1 MDAATGERATGNPLI
16 LSMVASIAKLRAG
29 VDMPETTAAIY
40 ATAADAMLRRAASP
54 PSAAAVALLEAT
66 FFEAHA
72 AEERIV
78 TLAHVEAAA
87 ARRGADGA
95 AAAAELAA
103 LVRADQLPLVRLL
116 QSEPLQMQAF
126 HLSFQEFYA
135 MRAVS
140 AGGARLPGFRW
151 SVWWTNA
158 VLMGV
163 VRAAGRPEPSDA
175 RPRSAPW
182 RSS

>member
-1 MDAATGERATGNPLI
+1 MLRNPLM
-16 LSMVASIAKLRAG
+16 LSMIASIAKLRAG

-95 AAAAELAA
+95 AAAAALQHFLLELCCGDGAEGSG
-103 LVRADQLPLVRLL
+103 RAQRVA
-116 QSEPLQMQAF
+116 S
-126 HLSFQEFYA
+126 
-135 MRAVS
+135 
-140 AGGARLPGFRW
+140 G
-151 SVWWTNA
+151 
-158 VLMGV
+158 
-163 VRAAGRPEPSDA
+163 GRPLLSRASQGLCWPA
-175 RPRSAPW
+175 
-182 RSS
+182 